1 MSVDWIVSSGRL
13 SFMYKFDNNTYICI
27 VSDFSLM
34 LHTYE
39 DEYES
44 KTCCGRQIT
53 CVVAYMCGLQHTSPN
68 RDTWVVTHMRE
79 L

>member
-44 KTCCGRQIT
+44 KTCCG
-53 CVVAYMCGLQHTSPN
+53 
-68 RDTWVVTHMRE
+68 
-79 L
+79 